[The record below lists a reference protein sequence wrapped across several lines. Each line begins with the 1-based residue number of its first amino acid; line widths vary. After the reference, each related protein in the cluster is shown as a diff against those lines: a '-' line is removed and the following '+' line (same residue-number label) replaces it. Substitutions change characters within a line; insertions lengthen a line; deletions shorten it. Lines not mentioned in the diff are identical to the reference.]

1 MTNFL
6 ELYQTN
12 KGLTSQQKRELVES
26 LPNDIT
32 FDDAFSKNDVAP
44 SDLISILENYG
55 PFWVTLDADPS
66 NRRRQHAVVVSG
78 VSDTAKENAEVA
90 YYDVATGRI
99 ETSNFTDFVERVRD
113 GNEDLEECLIRRVNK
128 IGEGTP
134 AAIPDTYAIPTDAK
148 VYILVAAF
156 NYYTDKYTFSE
167 YTTKYRKKVAAA
179 NATSRNV
186 FIIADFIG
194 NITYYEYE
202 AGKEAVIKAKKVFTA
217 IGSANYPNHSS
228 GDHDFYFNQTTGYIT
243 RDTIYKL
250 ITDIGTSNPG
260 QLKEAGIFSHAYYDG
275 PILVNTYENG
285 SAEYTAYKAA
295 DANYADIDC
304 RKADASGLNAATF
317 KAAFASD
324 GVFKVW
330 GCNAS
335 GVINNLVKKILAS
348 PLYKSDGTTA
358 DSTEFTINEREAGKE
373 QISVTYQA
381 YITSIT
387 AGKIKITMGNVRK
400 LLAAEYLDSYAAK
413 MAETLDITVQS
424 ALPGTYASIGV
435 RQTGEPASSD
445 KIFRI
450 SHDTKA
456 NINIFEKYLA
466 VSIGELNYGLFT
478 KASVAHC
485 KTI

>member
-12 KGLTSQQKRELVES
+12 KGLTSEQKRELVAS

-32 FDDAFSKNDVAP
+32 FDNAFSKNDVAP
-44 SDLISILENYG
+44 SDLISILENHG

-78 VSDTAKENAEVA
+78 ISDAAKENAEVA

-99 ETSNFTDFVERVRD
+99 ETSNFTDFVERVKD

-134 AAIPDTYAIPTDAK
+134 VILPDTYAIQPGEH

-156 NYYTDKYTFSE
+156 NYYTDKYSFSQ
-167 YTTKYRKKVAAA
+167 YTTKYRKKIPAAVDPEV
-179 NATSRNV
+179 NI
-186 FIIADFIG
+186 FIVVDFIG
-194 NITYYEYE
+194 NITYYKN
-202 AGKEAVIKAKKVFTA
+202 GTKVAQKLFTA
-217 IGSANYPNHSS
+217 IGPVNYPA
-228 GDHDFYFNQTTGYIT
+228 GTHDFYFNQTTGYIT
-243 RDTIYKL
+243 RNTIYNL
-250 ITDIGTSNPG
+250 ITDIGTNNPG

-275 PILVNTYENG
+275 PILVNTYD
-285 SAEYTAYKAA
+285 SSFTQYATYLAA
-295 DANYADIDC
+295 DPNYADIDC
-304 RKADASGLNAATF
+304 RKTDAAGLDAAKF

-330 GCNAS
+330 GCNANS
-335 GVINNLVKKILAS
+335 LLNYFVKKVISS

-358 DSTEFTINEREAGKE
+358 DATELTINDATFGGVKVSAEYSAF
-373 QISVTYQA
+373 
-381 YITSIT
+381 ITSVNNT
-387 AGKIKITMGNVRK
+387 TGKIKITMGNVK
-400 LLAAEYLDSYAAK
+400 KALASKYLNTYAAK

-424 ALPGTYASIGV
+424 ALPGTYASIGMHV
-435 RQTGEPASSD
+435 TGESAAND
-445 KIFRI
+445 NIFRI

-456 NINIFEKYLA
+456 NVNIFEKYL
-466 VSIGELNYGLFT
+466 SIDIGELKYGLYT
-478 KASVAHC
+478 KADVTYC